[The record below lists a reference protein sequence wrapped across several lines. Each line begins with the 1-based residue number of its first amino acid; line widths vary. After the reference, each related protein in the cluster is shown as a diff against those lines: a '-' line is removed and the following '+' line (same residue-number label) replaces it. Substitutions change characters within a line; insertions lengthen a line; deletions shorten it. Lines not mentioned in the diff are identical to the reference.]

1 MIDISLLRLDKNRRE
16 SIADAEKARA
26 EQIATNYE
34 MSQLTKGSREF
45 VSKVAEMKQLSTKT
59 WKKLP
64 SFDAF
69 LKFFLSDKIL
79 ANKDSIIWH
88 LLSFTSFEYQR
99 E

>member
-26 EQIATNYE
+26 GQKANNNE
-34 MSQLTKGSREF
+34 MSQLIKGSREF
-45 VSKVAEMKQLSTKT
+45 VAKVAEMKQLSTKA

-69 LKFFLSDKIL
+69 LKVFLLVNIL
-79 ANKDSIIWH
+79 AYEDSMI
-88 LLSFTSFEYQR
+88 
-99 E
+99 